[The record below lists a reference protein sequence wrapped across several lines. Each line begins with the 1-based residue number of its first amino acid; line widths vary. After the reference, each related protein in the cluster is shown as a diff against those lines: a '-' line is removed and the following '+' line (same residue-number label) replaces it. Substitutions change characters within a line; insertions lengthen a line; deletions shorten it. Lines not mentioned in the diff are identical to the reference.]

1 MAQSHII
8 PVEVDEV
15 RVTTVVDGVID
26 VLMAGTEVAERYM
39 LGPKW
44 LPVVGASPNPLGS
57 MHLVAEHGF
66 SALIKVNRGGSTST
80 ALFDTG
86 VSQSGLLNNLDAL
99 EIKAHDLQAIIL
111 SHGHADHSLGL
122 PGLVQRLGARTCRWS
137 STRMRTWTAKL
148 CCQTAMSSRC
158 LLPGNRISNGTTRD
172 YIEVIEETGPSMLV
186 DGGIL
191 VSGEVA
197 RRTEFETGFAN
208 HYANRGGNWEPDP
221 LIMDDQCAIMN
232 LRGQG
237 LVVITGCGH
246 AGIINIIRNAQAL
259 TGIQTIHAVTGG
271 FHLTGGLFEP
281 IIPAT
286 VSALQEI
293 GPRYIVPGHCTGWA
307 ATHRIAQAMPDA
319 FIQHSVGTEFVFR
332 AAG

>member
-1 MAQSHII
+1 MAQSYII
-8 PVEVDEV
+8 PAEVDEV

-26 VLMAGTEVAERYM
+26 VLMAGTDVAERYM

-44 LPVVGASPNPLGS
+44 LPVVGSNPNPLGN
-57 MHLVAEHGF
+57 MHLVAEHRF
-66 SALIKVNRGGSTST
+66 SALIKVNRGGATST
-80 ALFDTG
+80 VLFDTG
-86 VSQSGLLNNLDAL
+86 VSRSGLLNNLDAL
-99 EIKAHDLQAIIL
+99 EIRAPDLQAIIL

-122 PGLVQRLGARTCRWS
+122 PGLVQRLGARN
-137 STRMRTWTAKL
+137 
-148 CCQTAMSSRC
+148 
-158 LLPGNRISNGTTRD
+158 LPLVLHPDAYLDRKIVLPDGHELQLPAPRKADFQRE

-191 VSGEVA
+191 ASGEVA

>member
-1 MAQSHII
+1 
-8 PVEVDEV
+8 
-15 RVTTVVDGVID
+15 VTTVVDGVID

-44 LPVVGASPNPLGS
+44 LPVVGSSPNPLGN

-66 SALIKVNRGGSTST
+66 SALIKVIRGGSTST
-80 ALFDTG
+80 VLFDTG
-86 VSQSGLLNNLDAL
+86 VSQSGLPNNLDDL
-99 EIKAHDLQAIIL
+99 EIKAPDLQAIIL

-122 PGLVQRLGARTCRWS
+122 PGLLQRLGARN
-137 STRMRTWTAKL
+137 
-148 CCQTAMSSRC
+148 
-158 LLPGNRISNGTTRD
+158 LPLVLHPDAYLDRKIVLPDGYELQLPAPRKADFQRE
-172 YIEVIEETGPSMLV
+172 YIEVIEETGSCMLV

-197 RRTEFETGFAN
+197 RRTEFETGFAI
-208 HYANRGGNWEPDP
+208 HYANRGGAWEPDP

-232 LRGQG
+232 LRGQR

-246 AGIINIIRNAQAL
+246 AGIINIIQNAQAL
-259 TGIQTIHAVTGG
+259 PGIQTIHAVIGG

-307 ATHRIAQAMPDA
+307 ATHRIAQAMPEA
-319 FIQHSVGTEFVFR
+319 FIQNSVGTEFVFR
-332 AAG
+332 AAD

>member
-1 MAQSHII
+1 MAESHII
-8 PVEVDEV
+8 PAELDEV

-26 VLMAGTEVAERYM
+26 VLMASNDVAERYM

-44 LPVVGASPNPLGS
+44 LPVVGSNPNPMES
-57 MHLVAEHGF
+57 MHLMAEHGF
-66 SALIKVNRGGSTST
+66 SALIRVNRGGSTST
-80 ALFDTG
+80 VLFDTG
-86 VSQSGLLNNLDAL
+86 VSQAGLLNNLDAL
-99 EIKAHDLQAIIL
+99 EIKAPDLQAIIL

-122 PGLVQRLGARTCRWS
+122 PGLVQRLGVRN
-137 STRMRTWTAKL
+137 
-148 CCQTAMSSRC
+148 
-158 LLPGNRISNGTTRD
+158 LPLVLHPDAYLDRKIVLPDGHEFQVPAPRKADFQKEN
-172 YIEVIEETGPSMLV
+172 IEIIEETGPSMVV

-197 RRTEFETGFAN
+197 RRTEFETGFAI
-208 HYANRGGNWEPDP
+208 HYANRGGDWVPDP
-221 LIMDDQCAIMN
+221 LIMDDQCAVMN
-232 LRGQG
+232 LKGRG

-259 TGIQTIHAVTGG
+259 TGIQEVHAVIGG

-286 VSALQEI
+286 VAALQEI

-307 ATHRIAQAMPDA
+307 ATHRIAQAMPEA
-319 FIQHSVGTEFVFR
+319 FIQNSVGTEFVFR
-332 AAG
+332 AAD

>member
-1 MAQSHII
+1 MTQSHII
-8 PVEVDEV
+8 PAEVDEV

-26 VLMAGTEVAERYM
+26 VLMAGSEVAERYM

-44 LPVVGASPNPLGS
+44 LPAVGSNPNPLGS

-80 ALFDTG
+80 VLFDTG

-99 EIKAHDLQAIIL
+99 EIKAPDLQAIIL

-122 PGLVQRLGARTCRWS
+122 PGLVQRLGARN
-137 STRMRTWTAKL
+137 
-148 CCQTAMSSRC
+148 
-158 LLPGNRISNGTTRD
+158 LPLVLHPDAYLDRKIVLPDGHEVQVPAPRKADFQRE
-172 YIEVIEETGPSMLV
+172 YIEIIEATGPSMLV

-197 RRTEFETGFAN
+197 RRTEFETGFAI
-208 HYANRGGNWEPDP
+208 HYANRGGAWEPDP

-259 TGIQTIHAVTGG
+259 TGIQAVHAVIGG
-271 FHLTGGLFEP
+271 FHLTGGLFEQ

-307 ATHRIAQAMPDA
+307 ATHRIAQAMPEA
-319 FIQHSVGTEFVFR
+319 FIQNSVGTEFVFR
-332 AAG
+332 AAD

>member
-122 PGLVQRLGARTCRWS
+122 PGLVQRLGARN
-137 STRMRTWTAKL
+137 
-148 CCQTAMSSRC
+148 
-158 LLPGNRISNGTTRD
+158 LPLVLHPDAYLDRRIVLPDGHELQVPAPRKSDFQRD
-172 YIEVIEETGPSMLV
+172 YTGL
-186 DGGIL
+186 
-191 VSGEVA
+191 
-197 RRTEFETGFAN
+197 
-208 HYANRGGNWEPDP
+208 HRGY
-221 LIMDDQCAIMN
+221 
-232 LRGQG
+232 RGDRP
-237 LVVITGCGH
+237 VH
-246 AGIINIIRNAQAL
+246 
-259 TGIQTIHAVTGG
+259 
-271 FHLTGGLFEP
+271 
-281 IIPAT
+281 
-286 VSALQEI
+286 
-293 GPRYIVPGHCTGWA
+293 
-307 ATHRIAQAMPDA
+307 
-319 FIQHSVGTEFVFR
+319 VG
-332 AAG
+332 

>member
-1 MAQSHII
+1 MAQSYII
-8 PVEVDEV
+8 PAEVDEV

-26 VLMAGTEVAERYM
+26 VLMAGTDVAERYM

-44 LPVVGASPNPLGS
+44 LPVVGSNPNPLGN

-66 SALIKVNRGGSTST
+66 SALIKVNRGGATST
-80 ALFDTG
+80 VLFDTG
-86 VSQSGLLNNLDAL
+86 VSRSGLLNNLDAL
-99 EIKAHDLQAIIL
+99 EIRAPDLQAIIL

-122 PGLVQRLGARTCRWS
+122 PGLVQRLGARN
-137 STRMRTWTAKL
+137 
-148 CCQTAMSSRC
+148 
-158 LLPGNRISNGTTRD
+158 LPLVLHPDAYLDRKIVLPDGHELQLPAPRKADFQRE

-186 DGGIL
+186 DGGTL
-191 VSGEVA
+191 ASGEVA
-197 RRTEFETGFAN
+197 RRTEFETGFAI
-208 HYANRGGNWEPDP
+208 HYANRGGAWEPDP

-259 TGIQTIHAVTGG
+259 TGIQAIHAVIGG

-307 ATHRIAQAMPDA
+307 ATHRIAQAMPEA
-319 FIQHSVGTEFVFR
+319 FIQNSVGTEFVFR
-332 AAG
+332 ASD